1 MVAKKE
7 NNLGFAF
14 ETKVRAFFSLYA
26 LLAIYGSL
34 IELIGNAL
42 LDFRSYPYL
51 STSTLISTAPLFYP
65 FILMSFRET
74 YVFFFTVLKNNIFAF
89 VMAMVTGILLWEIP
103 GTTAGDWAYTI
114 PFSSIALFGI
124 NFVVILGWSLL
135 IAGPLLIYCL
145 LRIRAGK

>member
-1 MVAKKE
+1 
-7 NNLGFAF
+7 
-14 ETKVRAFFSLYA
+14 
-26 LLAIYGSL
+26 
-34 IELIGNAL
+34 
-42 LDFRSYPYL
+42 
-51 STSTLISTAPLFYP
+51 
-65 FILMSFRET
+65 
-74 YVFFFTVLKNNIFAF
+74 
-89 VMAMVTGILLWEIP
+89 MAMVTGILLWEIP

>member
-14 ETKVRAFFSLYA
+14 ETKVRAFSLYA

-65 FILMSFRET
+65 FILMSFEKHMS
-74 YVFFFTVLKNNIFAF
+74 FFHSAKNNIFAF

-124 NFVVILGWSLL
+124 NSSLFL
-135 IAGPLLIYCL
+135 VESAMPGRCSSTASY
-145 LRIRAGK
+145 A